1 MTVPSEDGSLWYPLA
16 AGGRDESADRR
27 DCGVRGRIRG
37 MTPWMDRSVEAW
49 KLISAR
55 SSKINSGYFDEC
67 VCVFV
72 CVCVCVF
79 ESGASKGRG
88 LVFTLCPSGMI
99 SF

>member
-16 AGGRDESADRR
+16 AGGRDVSADRR

-55 SSKINSGYFDEC
+55 SSKN
-67 VCVFV
+67 
-72 CVCVCVF
+72 
-79 ESGASKGRG
+79 KQW
-88 LVFTLCPSGMI
+88 LL
-99 SF
+99 